1 MISGVTLVWAC
12 QSASLP
18 QTCFCEAIHLRLSW
32 SCSNIFI
39 ITNLAASQI
48 PQVVKRLQRQ
58 TFVLDDNIRLTFMET
73 PTMYK
78 VLTIDDDPAMTELLT
93 LLLKMHGLDAYMANS
108 GEDGLKLVRKLSP
121 DVIILDLMM
130 PDMDGWQVCTQVR
143 AFSKVPIIVLS
154 ALDSPGIVA
163 SALDAGA
170 DDYLV
175 KPVPSGV
182 LIAHLNNLTRRA
194 ATEKINKDQ
203 LTIKPMIVPA

>member
-1 MISGVTLVWAC
+1 
-12 QSASLP
+12 
-18 QTCFCEAIHLRLSW
+18 
-32 SCSNIFI
+32 
-39 ITNLAASQI
+39 
-48 PQVVKRLQRQ
+48 
-58 TFVLDDNIRLTFMET
+58 
-73 PTMYK
+73 MYK

-93 LLLKMHGLDAYMANS
+93 LLLKMHGLDAHMANS

-130 PDMDGWQVCTQVR
+130 PDMDGWQVCTQIR

-194 ATEKINKDQ
+194 ATERFNKDQ
-203 LTIKPMIVPA
+203 LTIKPLVLPA